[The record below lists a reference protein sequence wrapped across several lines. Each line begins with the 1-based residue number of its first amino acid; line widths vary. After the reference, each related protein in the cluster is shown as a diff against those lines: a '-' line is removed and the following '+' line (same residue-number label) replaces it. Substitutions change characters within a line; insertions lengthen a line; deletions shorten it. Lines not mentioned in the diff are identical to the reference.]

1 MCPSDRPGPRP
12 VPVSPAQAL
21 ISDTQA
27 IENIYRTLL
36 AAYGNWG
43 PGTLA
48 DISAII
54 AATGRSI
61 VHVETI
67 TADMIEDAVTGW
79 PIARIQANQITGY
92 IRQVLDGGILVELF
106 TRDRR
111 AGRQLRVTVDG
122 QLLHGP
128 PPVPPDADGEP
139 EAEAR

>member
-1 MCPSDRPGPRP
+1 MCLSNQPGPRP
-12 VPVSPAQAL
+12 LPVPRAQAL
-21 ISDTQA
+21 ISDVQA

-61 VHVETI
+61 VAVEAI

-79 PIARIQANQITGY
+79 PIAHIQANQVTGY
-92 IRQVLDGGILVELF
+92 VRQLLDGGILVELY
-106 TRDRR
+106 TRDQR
-111 AGRQLRVTVDG
+111 AGRQLRVTLDG
-122 QLLHGP
+122 HLLHGP
-128 PPVPPDADGEP
+128 PPTSSTPA
-139 EAEAR
+139 AEAR